1 MLISHLTSLN
11 RTSVGT
17 LLFKYILLSKYTSRD
32 RLECLTIQSQ
42 THGESAC
49 L

>member
-17 LLFKYILLSKYTSRD
+17 LLSKYTSRD

>member
-1 MLISHLTSLN
+1 
-11 RTSVGT
+11 
-17 LLFKYILLSKYTSRD
+17 LLSKYTSRD